1 MSRAQMELW
10 LADDI
15 GAVDGAEPRP
25 RALPGQAH
33 YLELRGELNADLFDE
48 ASHRA
53 FGEFGVGRLRIG
65 LANGQPYQ
73 WMAADIGG
81 GLERVDLTD
90 RPDPHRAALDWMDRR
105 HRVPIELL
113 DAPLWAAALLRLGPE
128 HHIWYAQM
136 HHVAIDGYGGLS
148 LIARIGQWYEA
159 LLTGGEP
166 PVFGGLSPAEIQA
179 ADADYRASARF
190 LADRDYW
197 RERFADWTAPI
208 PAPGA
213 HRPRRVGAPA
223 PALRAAGALDSGE
236 WEALERLAA
245 ACGASPAQVLVAAIG
260 AFRAGMTGESEPLV
274 QLAASART
282 TAALKQSGGMLAN
295 VLPIRLR
302 CAGGVTLRELIT
314 AAVRETTG
322 GLRHQRYR
330 FEELRR
336 DLGVGADQA
345 LGPSVNL
352 MFFDRTSRFGAAV
365 GEYRILASGSV
376 ADLHFNLYR
385 AGSEAGLSVDILA
398 NPEHYGQ
405 QALEEQLH
413 RFLVCLRGVI
423 AAQPDE
429 PVSRISLL
437 TRPERDLLRRAPR
450 RTGTGA
456 AVLLPDVLAAAAA
469 RDPGAQAVVCG
480 DAALSYGR
488 LDSLSNRLARTL
500 CGHGIGPE
508 DVVAVPMGR
517 SAEWVVAVW
526 GVAKSGA
533 AYLPIDPDHPGERL
547 AAILAESGVRFG
559 ITTAAAALPE
569 IVRDGREWLELDA
582 CEPLL
587 DHLDAAAVTDA
598 CRTRPLR
605 AEHPAYVVHTS
616 GSTGVP
622 KGVMVTHA
630 GLADLI
636 TAQAERMPTGPGDR
650 MLCVAAPGFDASLW
664 ELLTAATGGA
674 TLVVASGDAY
684 AGPRLADLLRWE
696 QVTHAFITPAV
707 LAGTDPAGLDQ
718 LHHLSTGGEAC
729 PQAVAAAWAPGR
741 TMLNIYG
748 PTETTIATHLGHL
761 NPDRPAALGAPVPG
775 VRAHVL
781 DPWLRPVPPGVPGEL
796 YVGGPALARGYLGRP
811 GATAARFIAD
821 PFGAAER
828 LYRTGDLV
836 TRSAEGELEFRGRAD
851 HQVEV
856 RGLRIELGEI
866 ETVLADYPGVAQV
879 VAVIRGGAYDT
890 TREHP
895 ATPPRLVAY
904 AAPEPGCLLTTR
916 ELEYTAAQRLPS
928 HMVPTVVLLDRL
940 PVTPNGKVDRRAL
953 PAPLAAT
960 PAYRAPVTKAEKV
973 VAAAFAEVL
982 ALPPAAHREA
992 AVGADGRTVASRV
1005 TEVSGGYGGADAVDV
1020 AAAADT
1026 GSTGAAER
1034 VVAAS
1039 GGLGGADAV
1048 GGSGVAVESAEPVC
1062 GRKRSVVGAVRPRR
1076 VGLDDDFFALG
1087 GDSLSATLVVARVQ
1101 AALGVEAGVR
1111 DLFEDSTV
1119 AGFAGRV
1126 SARNLLVER
1135 VRPEVRAD
1143 KGEAPA
1149 SYAQQRLWVINQL
1162 DTGSGLYNMLLG
1174 LRLTGAVDVAA
1185 LTAALTDVVTRH
1197 EVLRTSFPESDG
1209 VVRQRVWAADAV
1221 ISGLAAEPAGA
1232 GELARLLEE
1241 FGCAGFDLAAR
1252 PPLRVRLFEVHGAN
1266 TADHHLLAVLVHHA
1280 IADGFSLG
1288 PFARDLAVAYQA
1300 RMRSAAPDWAPLPV
1314 QYTDYALWQREV
1326 LGADTDPESML
1337 SQQLTYWSDML
1348 SGLPVESGLPPH
1360 RPRPASTARRGERV
1374 QASVDADTVWRLQ
1387 EVARRHGATLF
1398 MVVHAALAALLAA
1411 VSGGRD
1417 IAVGTPVAG
1426 RGDARLEELIGMF
1439 VNTLVL
1445 RVDVDASE
1453 SFTELLARV
1462 RDADLG
1468 AFAHDEAPFE
1478 RIVELIDPPRERS
1491 RHPLFQVM
1499 LSFRNSDRAA
1509 FELPGLRVHPVEIP
1523 LPLAKFDLEFA
1534 CAETASGLSVAVQ
1547 YATDLFDRP
1556 GIEALAWRLVRMLEQ
1571 IGRDPRVRVGDMDL
1585 LAADELRLLRE
1596 WNDTSQAVAL
1606 TLPQL
1611 LTRAAA
1617 YDPEATAVVC
1627 ESGTLTYRELGE
1639 RAHRLAHRLIARGAG
1654 PEDVIAVGLPRSPE
1668 WVIAVC
1674 AVAHTGAAY
1683 LPIDPSGP
1691 AERIAAML
1699 SDSRVAVGIT
1709 TDRWSTTV
1717 PALPGGHWT
1726 LLDPAEPVEPGIR
1739 PVTDADRVR
1748 PLRLHHPA
1756 YVVYTSGSTGAPK
1769 GITVTHAGLANVVVT
1784 QAQRCDADPAARVLA
1799 VASPGFDA
1807 SLWEMLLALASGAA
1821 LVIAPPSAYAGD
1833 ELLELLVRE
1842 RITHALLTPRV
1853 LATLS
1858 MPERVPRLRLLGAA
1872 GESCPPEV
1880 AGTWSA
1886 GRSFINVYGPAEAT
1900 ICATVTRPVR
1910 ICAADGAVSLGGPI
1924 VGARC
1929 YVLDRRLRPVP
1940 PGVIGEVYVA
1950 GPGLARGYL
1959 RRPGLSGS
1967 RFVADPFGAPGERM
1981 YRTGDLGSWR
1991 GDGELDFHGRND
2003 FQVKLRGVR
2012 IELGE
2017 IEAALAALPE
2027 VADAVVVLRPES
2039 AAGDEIVAYVVPAP
2053 GRSVDPAGVRAAL
2066 ARRLPGPYV
2075 PAAVLVLDHFP
2086 LTLTGKVDRDALPPP
2101 AARARTRTGDR
2112 MPGNAMERLVARA
2125 FARVLERGEVGAT
2138 EDFFDLGGNSL
2149 SATRVMTL
2157 LRAELAAAVDRPG
2170 DLDVD
2175 QGAVVR
2181 LRDLF
2186 DEPTVAGLAW
2196 LLSERLAAA
2205 PVAPRPAAPGPD
2217 IRPHRIPLSPAQH
2230 GIWLLDRT
2238 GSGRAYHILL
2248 AVRLGGALDVAAL
2261 AAAVADV
2268 VQRHEALRT
2277 YFPESDGVPYQAV
2290 AHADTGVLEIRRV
2303 PADRLERA
2311 LAELESEPFDLT
2323 AAPPIRVRLYAV
2335 EAAGGD
2341 LRQAEWAL
2349 ALVVHH
2355 INADGASL
2363 GPLTRDLATA
2373 YAARTAGREPDWAGP
2388 PPRYTDHTLRQVA
2401 ALGAPDDPGS
2411 ELNRQLGQWVRMLAG
2426 APAELPL
2433 PADRPRPAVARHIGA
2448 GVELALSP
2456 ERTAGLHVLA
2466 RQHRAS
2472 LFMVVHAALAVL
2484 LAKLSRTSDV
2494 VIGTPTAGRDAPG
2507 LDDAVGMFVN
2517 TVPLRVRVAAEESFA
2532 ALLDRVRDTDVDAL
2546 AVAGVP
2552 FERIVDALELPR
2564 TAARHPLFQVG
2575 LAFRNFGPAEL
2586 RLPGIRVEPL
2596 PVPVRTVRFDLEF
2609 EVAESDSGLTV
2620 ALRYDTALF
2629 DPETADTLLRRLDRV
2644 LAQVIADRE
2653 RPVRA
2658 VDVLTTGERFDV
2670 LDGWNRT
2677 GGGPA
2682 RPLPEILSRAALRD
2696 PDAEAVVFHGQALT
2710 YRELHDRSN
2719 RLAHW
2724 LIRRG
2729 IGPDQVVAVALR
2741 RSVEWVIALWAVA
2754 KTGAA
2759 YLPLDPGHPQQRLA
2773 HLLADA
2779 GAGFG
2784 LTVDRMLDRLPEF
2797 PDTRS
2802 NWCSLDDPD
2811 LEAELALADSA
2822 EVTDALRV
2830 RPLRIADAAYLLYTS
2845 GSTGVPKGVVVTHEG
2860 LSNVVE
2866 AQAKHCAVNR
2876 DSRVLQ
2882 VASPSFD
2889 ASLWEVLLAAGAG
2902 AALVIADPDI
2912 YGGQDLVDLLRRQRI
2927 THAFITPAVLAG
2939 MDPAE
2944 LASPPTGSAL
2954 RVVVTGGEA
2963 VAPAVAA
2970 RWSAGRT
2977 LLIAYGPTE
2986 ITIISN
2992 LSAPYAAGLPVDF
3005 GGPAA
3010 GVRCYVLDE
3019 RLEPVPVGVPGDLYV
3034 AGPGVARGYHARPG
3048 LTAAHF
3054 LPDPFAARAGAANAR
3069 MYRTGDLVR
3078 WRPGGALEFVR
3089 RTDSQVQ
3096 LRGIRVELGEI
3107 EAAVAAVAGVAQAV
3121 VTVREDSPA
3130 ARRLVAYVT
3139 AEPGADPEVADIR
3152 AAVAARLPEYMVPSA
3167 IVRCERL
3174 PVNANGKVDRAALPA
3189 VAAELF
3195 RMPRTPAEQTVA
3207 RVFAEVLEVDR
3218 VGADDDFFR
3227 LGGNSLSATRVA
3239 ARLGAALGTRVR
3251 VREVFDAPTVAELAA
3266 RVGDSPAPSR
3276 PSLVALTR
3284 PERIPLSF
3292 AQQRLWLLHRLDPES
3307 AAYHIPLVLRLDGP
3321 LDPAAMTSALRWVVA
3336 RHEALRTY
3344 YPETAGEPGQRVLPV
3359 EQVFGES
3366 FATVPVAAAQV
3377 PEILGEFCS
3386 APFDLRSEAPLR
3398 IGLFAVGDARY
3409 PDREWLLALTV
3420 HHANA
3425 DGFSLGVLARELSE
3439 AYTAARSGVLPD
3451 RPAPRVQYAD
3461 YTLWQRA
3468 VLGSPDD
3475 PESEH
3480 SRQIDYWTTTLAG
3493 LPGEIGL
3500 PLDHP
3505 RPAVASHRGAVF
3517 SRAIPDPI
3525 LRRLGEVEREY
3536 DVSLFM
3542 TLHTGLALLLSA
3554 WSGSTDIAIGTP
3566 VSGRG
3571 EAALDELVGMF
3582 VNTLVLRVNTGAA
3595 EPISALLRRVRDID
3609 LDAFAHAEL
3618 PFEQVVR
3625 ALDPPRSGAVHPL
3638 FQVMLSVENLDPV
3651 RLELPGLR
3659 AEPITV
3665 AVPTVRFDLE
3675 FIVSHGESGL
3685 ALAIR
3690 YATDLFD
3697 HDTVEQLADRYLR
3710 VLDQL
3715 GADPEVPAARIAI
3728 LAEPEY
3734 RQLVHD
3740 WNDTGSA
3747 PDLLLPDLLAAA
3759 VRRAP
3764 DADAVRCADLTLTYR
3779 ELDERAERVAQA
3791 LRARGIGPE
3800 AVVTLGMSR
3809 SLPWV
3814 VACWAVAKS
3823 GAAFMPVDPGFP
3835 ATRIADMVTAAAS
3848 RIALTTPQTY
3858 PAFAASPAAE
3868 VLVLDSDGA
3877 VLAPDSAVLGPDS
3890 AVLGPDS
3897 AVLGPDSAVLGDD
3910 GALTEVVGA
3919 TSPRSP
3925 GATSSRHPGATSS
3938 RHPGAFLAGTHI
3950 PSAPTS
3956 PVDSGQKHAGMTEA
3970 GRRIDQAAYVI
3981 HTSGSTGAPKGVVVT
3996 HAGLANMAAAQARCL
4011 GAEQGSRILSAA
4023 APSFDASVWELVLAA
4038 GAAATL
4044 VVAPADVYAG
4054 PALARLLRTERVTHA
4069 FLTPAVLAAT
4079 EPDGLP
4085 DLSVLV
4091 TGGEACSPAVA
4102 AAWGR
4107 ERRLLNA
4114 YGPTETTIIAGMS
4127 GALDGGRP
4135 ITLGGPALGVRYY
4148 VLDSGL
4154 RPVPPGATGE
4164 LYIGGAGLA
4173 RGYLAD
4179 PGRTGVRFVADP
4191 FGSPGERLYRTG
4203 DLVAW
4208 TARGELEYR
4217 GRADLQVKLRGMR
4230 VELGEIEAAVAAA
4243 PGVAHAVA
4251 VRAGDGPDA
4260 VLASYVVPHPDHALD
4275 PAAVTACAAQ
4285 RLPRYLVPAVIVLDR
4300 LPLLANGKV
4309 DRSALPPPRPQRRY
4323 RPPATPAEHAVA
4335 AAFAQVLDLE
4345 CAGLDDDFFAL
4356 GGNSLSAARVMA
4368 RLDGGIALRDLFEAP
4383 TVAGLAARLGTRDAD
4398 ESFAVLLPLRRAA
4411 AEALFCIHPGG
4422 GLAWPYA
4429 GLLTQLD
4436 PEISLY
4442 GLQDPWVVCAEPA
4455 PDSIA
4460 AYAERYVREIRRA
4473 QPAGPYRLL
4482 GWSLGGRI
4490 AYEVAVRLQEQGA
4503 QVRLLAL
4510 MDSTP
4515 EDGAFESAGEPA
4527 DSAAAWDELRGMV
4540 SADSFPPELVDRAMA
4555 ALTRRVPGA
4564 PSGKYHGDLL
4574 HFTAAR
4580 EADPARCPAAG
4591 WADHVTG
4598 TVVDV
4603 PVDATHIGM
4612 AQPIPLAR
4620 IAATLTEWWRRG

>member
-15 GAVDGAEPRP
+15 GAGDGAELRP

-33 YLELRGELNADLFDE
+33 YLELRGELDAELFDT
-48 ASHRA
+48 AAHRA
-53 FGEFGVGRLRIG
+53 FEEFGVGRLRIG
-65 LANGQPYQ
+65 QADGQPYQ

-113 DAPLWAAALLRLGPE
+113 DAPLWAAALLHLGPD

-159 LLTGGEP
+159 LLAGAEP
-166 PVFGGLSPAEIQA
+166 PAFGGLSPAEIQA
-179 ADADYRASARF
+179 ADAEYRASARF

-197 RERFADWTAPI
+197 RERFSDWTAPI

-213 HRPRRVGAPA
+213 HRPRRPGAA
-223 PALRAAGALDSGE
+223 PHALRAVGALAAGE
-236 WEALERLAA
+236 WAGVERLAA
-245 ACGASPAQVLVAAIG
+245 ACGASPAQVLVAAVC
-260 AFRAGMTGESEPLV
+260 AFQAGVTGELEPMV

-282 TAALKQSGGMLAN
+282 TAALKKSGGMLAN
-295 VLPIRLR
+295 VLPVRVR
-302 CAGGVTLRELIT
+302 CAGAITLRELIT
-314 AAVRETTG
+314 AAARETTG

-336 DLGVGADQA
+336 DLGVGADQV

-352 MFFDRTSRFGAAV
+352 MFFDRTSRFGRAI
-365 GEYRILASGSV
+365 GEYCILASGSV

-385 AGSEAGLSVDILA
+385 AGAEAGLSVDLLA
-398 NPEHYGQ
+398 NPERYGQ
-405 QALEEQLH
+405 QVLDERLH
-413 RFLVCLRGVI
+413 RFLLFLRNVI

-429 PVSRISLL
+429 PVARIGLL
-437 TRPERDLLRRAPR
+437 TPPEHDFLVRAPQR
-450 RTGTGA
+450 TRTGDP
-456 AVLLPDVLAAAAA
+456 LLLADLLAAAAA

-480 DAALSYGR
+480 DTSLTYGQ

-517 SAEWVVAVW
+517 SAEWVLAVW

-533 AYLPIDPDHPGERL
+533 AYLPIDPGHPGDRL
-547 AAILAESGVRFG
+547 AAVLAEAGVRFG
-559 ITTAAAALPE
+559 ITTAADTLPGA
-569 IVRDGREWLELDA
+569 VRDGRDWLELDA
-582 CEPLL
+582 CERLL
-587 DHLDAAAVTDA
+587 AHADATAVTDA
-598 CRTRPLR
+598 DRTRPLR
-605 AEHPAYVVHTS
+605 AGHPAYVIYTS
-616 GSTGVP
+616 GSTGMP

-630 GLADLI
+630 GLADL
-636 TAQAERMPTGPGDR
+636 TAAQADRMPTGPGDR
-650 MLCVAAPGFDASLW
+650 VLCVAAPGFDASLW

-674 TLVVASGDAY
+674 TLVVASGEAY
-684 AGPRLADLLRWE
+684 AGPRLADLMRWE

-729 PQAVAAAWAPGR
+729 PQAVAAAWEPGR
-741 TMLNIYG
+741 TLLNVYG
-748 PTETTIATHLGHL
+748 PAETTIATHIGHL
-761 NPDRPAALGAPVPG
+761 IPDCPATLGAPVPG
-775 VRAHVL
+775 VRGYVL
-781 DPWLRPVPPGVPGEL
+781 DPWLRPAPAGVPGEL
-796 YVGGPALARGYLGRP
+796 YVGGSALARGYLGRP
-811 GATAARFIAD
+811 GDTAARFIAD
-821 PFGAAER
+821 PFGVPGER

-836 TRSAEGELEFRGRAD
+836 TRNAQGELEFRGRAD
-851 HQVEV
+851 HQVKV

-866 ETVLADYPGVAQV
+866 ETVLADYPGVAQA
-879 VAVIRGGAYDT
+879 VAVIRGGPQDT
-890 TREHP
+890 THDH
-895 ATPPRLVAY
+895 ATAATRIVAY

-916 ELEYTAAQRLPS
+916 ELEYTASQRLPS

-953 PAPLAAT
+953 PAPLPAT
-960 PAYRAPVTKAEKV
+960 AAYRAPVTHAEKV
-973 VAAAFAEVL
+973 VAEAFAEVL
-982 ALPPAAHREA
+982 
-992 AVGADGRTVASRV
+992 
-1005 TEVSGGYGGADAVDV
+1005 
-1020 AAAADT
+1020 
-1026 GSTGAAER
+1026 
-1034 VVAAS
+1034 
-1039 GGLGGADAV
+1039 GLG
-1048 GGSGVAVESAEPVC
+1048 SAT
-1062 GRKRSVVGAVRPRR
+1062 GRPFDQPLKAAGRVRR

-1087 GDSLSATLVVARVQ
+1087 GDSLTATLVVARVQ
-1101 AALGVEAGVR
+1101 AGLGVEAGVR

-1185 LTAALTDVVTRH
+1185 LTAALTDVVARH
-1197 EVLRTSFPESDG
+1197 EVLRTSFPETDG
-1209 VVRQRVWAADAV
+1209 VVRQRVWPADAV
-1221 ISGLAAEPAGA
+1221 VSGLAAESAGA
-1232 GELARLLEE
+1232 GELAGLLEE

-1252 PPLRVRLFEVHGAN
+1252 PPLRVRLFAVHGAAA
-1266 TADHHLLAVLVHHA
+1266 ADHHLLAVLVHHA

-1288 PFARDLAVAYQA
+1288 PFARDLAAAYQA
-1300 RMRSAAPDWAPLPV
+1300 RIRSAAPDWAPLPV

-1326 LGADTDPESML
+1326 LGADSDPESVL

-1374 QASVDADTVWRLQ
+1374 QAGVDADTVWRLQ

-1462 RDADLG
+1462 RDTDLG

-1534 CAETASGLSVAVQ
+1534 CAETASGLSIAIQ
-1547 YATDLFDRP
+1547 YATDLFDRS
-1556 GIEALAWRLVRMLEQ
+1556 GIDALAWRLVRMLEQ
-1571 IGRDPRVRVGDMDL
+1571 VGRDPRVRVGDMDL
-1585 LAADELRLLRE
+1585 LAAAELRLLRE
-1596 WNDTSQAVAL
+1596 WNDTSRAVPL

-1627 ESGTLTYRELGE
+1627 EGGTLTYRELGA
-1639 RAHRLAHRLIARGAG
+1639 RSHRLAHRLIAQGAG

-1691 AERIAAML
+1691 AERITAML
-1699 SDSRVAVGIT
+1699 SDSRVSVGIT

-1769 GITVTHAGLANVVVT
+1769 GVTVTHAGLANVVVT
-1784 QAQRCDADPAARVLA
+1784 QAQRCDSDPEARVLA

-1807 SLWEMLLALASGAA
+1807 SLWELLLALASGAA
-1821 LVIAPPSAYAGD
+1821 LVIAPPSAYAGA

-1853 LATLS
+1853 LATLAT
-1858 MPERVPRLRLLGAA
+1858 PERVPRLRLLAVA
-1872 GESCPPEV
+1872 GEACPPEV

-1910 ICAADGAVSLGGPI
+1910 ICAADGAVSLGGPV

-1959 RRPGLSGS
+1959 RRPGLSGA

-2039 AAGDEIVAYVVPAP
+2039 AAGEEIVAYVVPAP
-2053 GRSVDPAGVRAAL
+2053 GRSVDPGGVRAAL

-2075 PAAVLVLDHFP
+2075 PAAVTVLDHFP
-2086 LTLTGKVDRDALPPP
+2086 LTLSGKVDRDALPPP
-2101 AARARTRTGDR
+2101 AARARTGDR
-2112 MPGNAMERLVARA
+2112 MPGNAMERLVAHA
-2125 FARVLERGEVGAT
+2125 FAQVLARDEVGAT

-2157 LRAELAAAVDRPG
+2157 LRAELAAADSPG
-2170 DLDVD
+2170 DFDVD
-2175 QGAVVR
+2175 LGAVVR

-2205 PVAPRPAAPGPD
+2205 PVAPRPPAPSPG

-2248 AVRLGGALDVAAL
+2248 AARLGGALDVAAL

-2268 VQRHEALRT
+2268 VRRHEALRT
-2277 YFPESDGVPYQAV
+2277 YFPEHDGVPYQAV
-2290 AHADTGVLEIRRV
+2290 AQSDTGVLEIRRV
-2303 PADRLERA
+2303 PADRLERV

-2335 EAAGGD
+2335 ESAGGD

-2349 ALVVHH
+2349 VMVVHH

-2373 YAARTAGREPDWAGP
+2373 YAARTAGHEPDWAGP
-2388 PPRYTDHTLRQVA
+2388 APRYTDHTLRQSA
-2401 ALGAPDDPGS
+2401 ALGVPDDPGS
-2411 ELNRQLGQWVRMLAG
+2411 ELNRQLGQWVRILAG

-2433 PADRPRPAVARHIGA
+2433 PTDRPRPAVARHMGA

-2517 TVPLRVRVAAEESFA
+2517 TVPLRVRVDPEESFA
-2532 ALLDRVRDTDVDAL
+2532 ALLDRVRDTDVDAF
-2546 AVAGVP
+2546 AAAAP
-2552 FERIVDALELPR
+2552 FERIFDALELPR

-2596 PVPVRTVRFDLEF
+2596 TVPVRTVRFDLEF

-2629 DPETADTLLRRLDRV
+2629 DPETADALLRRLDRV
-2644 LAQVIADRE
+2644 LAQAIEDRE
-2653 RPVRA
+2653 QPVRA
-2658 VDVLTTGERFDV
+2658 VDVLITGERFEV

-2682 RPLPEILSRAALRD
+2682 RTLPEILSRAALRD

-2729 IGPDQVVAVALR
+2729 IGPDQVVAIALR

-2784 LTVDRMLDRLPEF
+2784 LTIDRMLDRLPEF

-2802 NWCSLDDPD
+2802 NWCSLNDPD

-2830 RPLRIADAAYLLYTS
+2830 RPLRVADAAYLLYTS
-2845 GSTGVPKGVVVTHEG
+2845 GSTGVPKGVVVTHAG

-2866 AQAKHCAVNR
+2866 AQAKHCVVDR

-2992 LSAPYAAGLPVDF
+2992 LSAPYAASLPVDF
-3005 GGPAA
+3005 GGPAT

-3019 RLEPVPVGVPGDLYV
+3019 RLAPAPVGVPGDLYV
-3034 AGPGVARGYHARPG
+3034 AGPGVARGYHARPA

-3054 LPDPFAARAGAANAR
+3054 LPDPFDARTDSAAGR

-3195 RMPRTPAEQTVA
+3195 RMPRTLAEQTVA

-3266 RVGDSPAPSR
+3266 RVGDSPAPGQ

-3307 AAYHIPLVLRLDGP
+3307 AAYHIPLVVRLDGP
-3321 LDPAAMTSALRWVVA
+3321 LDPAAMTTALRWVVA
-3336 RHEALRTY
+3336 RHEALRTC

-3359 EQVFGES
+3359 EKVFAES
-3366 FATVPVAAAQV
+3366 FATVTVAAAQV
-3377 PEILGEFCS
+3377 PEILAEFCS

-3425 DGFSLGVLARELSE
+3425 DGFSLGVLARELRE
-3439 AYTAARSGVLPD
+3439 AYTAARSGTLPD
-3451 RPAPRVQYAD
+3451 RPAPRVQYTD

-3480 SRQIDYWTTTLAG
+3480 SRQIDYWTTQLAG
-3493 LPGEIGL
+3493 LPAEIGL

-3505 RPAVASHRGAVF
+3505 RPAIASHRGAVF
-3517 SRAIPDPI
+3517 SRAIPDSI

-3566 VSGRG
+3566 VAGRG

-3659 AEPITV
+3659 AEPLTV

-3675 FIVSHGESGL
+3675 FIVSQGDSGL
-3685 ALAIR
+3685 TLTIR
-3690 YATDLFD
+3690 HATDLFD
-3697 HDTVEQLADRYLR
+3697 HDTIEQLADRYLR

-3715 GADPEVPAARIAI
+3715 GADPQAPAARIAI

-3764 DADAVRCADLTLTYR
+3764 DADAVRCGELTLTYR
-3779 ELDERAERVAQA
+3779 ELDERAERLAHH
-3791 LRARGIGPE
+3791 LIEHGIGPE
-3800 AVVTLGMSR
+3800 DVVTLGITR
-3809 SLPWV
+3809 SMPWV

-3835 ATRIADMVTAAAS
+3835 AARIADMVAAAAS
-3848 RIALTTPQTY
+3848 RIAVTTPQEG
-3858 PAFAASPAAE
+3858 AVFAAAQAAE
-3868 VLVLDSDGA
+3868 VLVLGDDGA
-3877 VLAPDSAVLGPDS
+3877 VLADRVAVLADQG
-3890 AVLGPDS
+3890 
-3897 AVLGPDSAVLGDD
+3897 AVLGDQ
-3910 GALTEVVGA
+3910 GTPTEVAGA
-3919 TSPRSP
+3919 TSPRLP
-3925 GATSSRHPGATSS
+3925 GATCSRLPDVALPRPDATVP
-3938 RHPGAFLAGTHI
+3938 RHPGAFLAGIYT
-3950 PSAPTS
+3950 PGAPTS
-3956 PVDSGQKHAGMTEA
+3956 PVDSGQKHAGMTVGGRA
-3970 GRRIDQAAYVI
+3970 GHAAYEKHAACGKHAAYVI

-4011 GAEQGSRILSAA
+4011 GVEQNSRILCAA
-4023 APSFDASVWELVLAA
+4023 APSFDVSVWELVLAA
-4038 GAAATL
+4038 GAAAAL
-4044 VVAPADVYAG
+4044 VVAPTDAYAG
-4054 PALARLLRTERVTHA
+4054 PALARFLRAERVTHA

-4091 TGGEACSPAVA
+4091 TGGEACPPAVA

-4107 ERRLLNA
+4107 DRRLVNA
-4114 YGPTETTIIAGMS
+4114 YGPTETTIVATMS
-4127 GALDGGRP
+4127 GAIDGGGP
-4135 ITLGGPALGVRYY
+4135 ITLGGPALGIHCY

-4154 RPVPPGATGE
+4154 RPVPVGTIGE

-4173 RGYLAD
+4173 RGYLAR
-4179 PGRTGVRFVADP
+4179 PGLTGAHFIANP
-4191 FGSPGERLYRTG
+4191 FGPPGERLYRTG
-4203 DLVAW
+4203 DLVTW
-4208 TARGELEYR
+4208 TERGELDYR

-4260 VLASYVVPHPDHALD
+4260 FLAAYVVPHPDHSLD
-4275 PAAVTACAAQ
+4275 PAAVTAVAAE
-4285 RLPRYLVPAVIVLDR
+4285 RLPSHLVPTVVVLDR
-4300 LPLLANGKV
+4300 MPLLANGKV
-4309 DRSALPPPRPQRRY
+4309 DRAALPTPARPQRRH
-4323 RPPATPAEHAVA
+4323 RPPATPAEQAVA
-4335 AAFAQVLDLE
+4335 AAFAQVLDIE
-4345 CAGLDDDFFAL
+4345 CAGLDDDFFEL
-4356 GGNSLSAARVMA
+4356 GGNSLSAAHVIA

-4383 TVAGLAARLGTRDAD
+4383 TVAGLAARLGTRHAG

-4429 GLLTQLD
+4429 GLLTHLD

-4455 PDSIA
+4455 PDSVA
-4460 AYAERYVREIRRA
+4460 AYAERYVREIRRV

-4510 MDSTP
+4510 MDSAP
-4515 EDGAFESAGEPA
+4515 EDGVFESAGEPG
-4527 DSAAAWDELRGMV
+4527 DSATAWDELRGMV
-4540 SADSFPPELVDRAMA
+4540 SADSFPPELVDRAVA

-4574 HFTAAR
+4574 HFTATR
-4580 EADPARCPAAG
+4580 EADPSRCPAAG

-4603 PVDATHIGM
+4603 PVEATHIGM

-4620 IAATLTEWWRRG
+4620 IAATLTEWWRRE